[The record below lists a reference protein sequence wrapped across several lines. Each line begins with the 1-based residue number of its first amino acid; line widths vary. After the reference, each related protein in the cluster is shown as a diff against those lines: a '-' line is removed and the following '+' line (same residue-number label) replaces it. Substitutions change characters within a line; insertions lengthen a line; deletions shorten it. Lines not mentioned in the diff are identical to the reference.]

1 MAGRRADDEQAA
13 ERALVEKGQRGD
25 RAAFNRLVERHQS
38 GAYALALRMVGDAE
52 AAADITQDAF
62 FAAYRALAS
71 FKGGSFRAWLYR
83 IVSNGCFD
91 HFRTQ
96 ARRPTTSLE
105 AALGDERG
113 GESPGV
119 GSGSRLPSA
128 LIDASWDPEG
138 IALRAEQIEQIEAAL
153 QKLAPE
159 QRLALILSDIQGLP
173 YEEIARVTNASLGT
187 VKSRIARARGH
198 MRGILARR
206 GELFR

>member
-1 MAGRRADDEQAA
+1 MAGRRTDDEQAA

-25 RAAFNRLVERHQS
+25 HAAFNRLVERHQS

-105 AALGDERG
+105 AALGDERD
-113 GESPGV
+113 GESPGM

-159 QRLALILSDIQGLP
+159 QRLALILSDIQGLS

>member
-105 AALGDERG
+105 AALGDERD
-113 GESPGV
+113 GESPGM

-159 QRLALILSDIQGLP
+159 QRLALILSDIQGLS

>member
-62 FAAYRALAS
+62 FAAYRALAT

-96 ARRPTTSLE
+96 ARRPATSLE
-105 AALGDERG
+105 AALGDERD
-113 GESPGV
+113 GESPGM

-128 LIDASWDPEG
+128 LIDPSWDPEG

-173 YEEIARVTNASLGT
+173 YEEIARVTNTSLGT

>member
-105 AALGDERG
+105 AALGDERDS
-113 GESPGV
+113 ESPGV

-173 YEEIARVTNASLGT
+173 YEEIARVTHASLGT

>member
-1 MAGRRADDEQAA
+1 MAGRRADDEQAT

-25 RAAFNRLVERHQS
+25 RAAFNRLVEQHQS

-105 AALGDERG
+105 AALGDERD
-113 GESPGV
+113 GESPGM

-198 MRGILARR
+198 LRGILARR

>member
-1 MAGRRADDEQAA
+1 MA
-13 ERALVEKGQRGD
+13 
-25 RAAFNRLVERHQS
+25 
-38 GAYALALRMVGDAE
+38 
-52 AAADITQDAF
+52 
-62 FAAYRALAS
+62 
-71 FKGGSFRAWLYR
+71 
-83 IVSNGCFD
+83 
-91 HFRTQ
+91 
-96 ARRPTTSLE
+96 P
-105 AALGDERG
+105 
-113 GESPGV
+113 
-119 GSGSRLPSA
+119 RLPSA

-159 QRLALILSDIQGLP
+159 QRLALILSDIQGLS

>member
-25 RAAFNRLVERHQS
+25 RAAFNRLVEQHQS

-105 AALGDERG
+105 AALGDERD
-113 GESPGV
+113 GESPGM

-159 QRLALILSDIQGLP
+159 QRLALILSDIQGLS

>member
-1 MAGRRADDEQAA
+1 MAGQRADDEQAA
-13 ERALVEKGQRGD
+13 ERALVAKGQRGD

-105 AALGDERG
+105 AALGDERD

-173 YEEIARVTNASLGT
+173 YEEIARVTHASLGT

>member
-1 MAGRRADDEQAA
+1 MAGQRADDEQAA

-25 RAAFNRLVERHQS
+25 RAAFNRLVEQHQS

-105 AALGDERG
+105 AALGDERD
-113 GESPGV
+113 GESPGM
-119 GSGSRLPSA
+119 GTGSRLPSA

-198 MRGILARR
+198 LRGILARR

>member
-1 MAGRRADDEQAA
+1 MAGQRADDEQAA
-13 ERALVEKGQRGD
+13 ERALVAKGQRGD

-62 FAAYRALAS
+62 FAAYRALAT

-105 AALGDERG
+105 AALGDERD

-153 QKLAPE
+153 QKLPPE

>member
-1 MAGRRADDEQAA
+1 MAGQRADDEQAA
-13 ERALVEKGQRGD
+13 ERALVAKGQRGD

-62 FAAYRALAS
+62 FAAYRALAT

-105 AALGDERG
+105 AALGDERD
-113 GESPGV
+113 GESPGM

-159 QRLALILSDIQGLP
+159 QRLALILSDIQGLS

>member
-1 MAGRRADDEQAA
+1 MAGRRADDEQAT

-25 RAAFNRLVERHQS
+25 RAAFNRLVEQHQS

-105 AALGDERG
+105 AALGDERD
-113 GESPGV
+113 GESPGM
-119 GSGSRLPSA
+119 GTGSRLPSA

-198 MRGILARR
+198 LRGILARR

>member
-1 MAGRRADDEQAA
+1 MAGQRADDEQAA

-105 AALGDERG
+105 AALGDERD
-113 GESPGV
+113 GESPGM

-159 QRLALILSDIQGLP
+159 QRLALILSDIQGLS

>member
-1 MAGRRADDEQAA
+1 MRVQGVRFRRCT
-13 ERALVEKGQRGD
+13 
-25 RAAFNRLVERHQS
+25 
-38 GAYALALRMVGDAE
+38 AYAVSPGMVGDAE
-52 AAADITQDAF
+52 AGADITQDAF

-105 AALGDERG
+105 AALGDERD
-113 GESPGV
+113 GESPGM

-128 LIDASWDPEG
+128 LVDASWGPAG
-138 IALRAEQIEQIEAAL
+138 VALRAEQIEQIEAAL

-159 QRLALILSDIQGLP
+159 QRLALILSDIQGLS

>member
-105 AALGDERG
+105 AALGDERD
-113 GESPGV
+113 GESPGM
-119 GSGSRLPSA
+119 GSGSRLPRA

-138 IALRAEQIEQIEAAL
+138 IALRTEQIEQIEAAL

>member
-1 MAGRRADDEQAA
+1 MAGRRTDDEQAA

-25 RAAFNRLVERHQS
+25 HAAFNRLVERHQS

-105 AALGDERG
+105 AALGDERD

-159 QRLALILSDIQGLP
+159 QRLALILSDIQGLS

-198 MRGILARR
+198 MRGILVRR

>member
-52 AAADITQDAF
+52 EAADITQDAF

-71 FKGGSFRAWLYR
+71 FKAGSFRAWLYR

-159 QRLALILSDIQGLP
+159 QRLALILSDIQGLS

>member
-25 RAAFNRLVERHQS
+25 RAAFNRLVEQHQS

-52 AAADITQDAF
+52 VAADITQDAF

-105 AALGDERG
+105 AALGDERD
-113 GESPGV
+113 GESPGM

-173 YEEIARVTNASLGT
+173 YEEIARVTNTSLGT

>member
-1 MAGRRADDEQAA
+1 MAGQRADDDLAA
-13 ERALVEKGQRGD
+13 ERALVEKSQRGD

-96 ARRPTTSLE
+96 ARRPATSLE
-105 AALGDERG
+105 AALGDERD
-113 GESPGV
+113 GESPGM

>member
-1 MAGRRADDEQAA
+1 MAGRRADDDLAA
-13 ERALVEKGQRGD
+13 ERALVEKSQRGD

-96 ARRPTTSLE
+96 ARRPVTSLE
-105 AALGDERG
+105 AALGDERD
-113 GESPGV
+113 GESPGM

-153 QKLAPE
+153 QRLAPE

>member
-105 AALGDERG
+105 AALGDERD
-113 GESPGV
+113 GESPGM

-159 QRLALILSDIQGLP
+159 QRLALILSDIQGLS

-198 MRGILARR
+198 LRGILARR

>member
-52 AAADITQDAF
+52 EAADITQDAF

>member
-1 MAGRRADDEQAA
+1 MAGQRADDEQAA
-13 ERALVEKGQRGD
+13 ERALVAKGQRGD

-62 FAAYRALAS
+62 FAAYRALAT

-105 AALGDERG
+105 AALGDERD

-173 YEEIARVTNASLGT
+173 YEEIARVTHASLGT

>member
-1 MAGRRADDEQAA
+1 MAGRRADDEQAT

-25 RAAFNRLVERHQS
+25 RAAFNRLVEQHQS

-105 AALGDERG
+105 AALGDERD
-113 GESPGV
+113 GESPGM

-159 QRLALILSDIQGLP
+159 QRLALILSDIQGLS